1 MSTETLTKSTL
12 LDLAGIA
19 GGSPIAAALEGRGN
33 IVAMTQTTEDAVL
46 KPVDAGSWSH
56 DVRAALAARIAALNG
71 EGALADRYCELIAD
85 PEVAELADPL
95 KSGKVQG
102 MEHVCDF
109 MDKVAAQTRDVDAE
123 DIKSLQESGV
133 SDADIVRLCEINAFM
148 SYQVRVLAGL
158 RLMKETE
165 A

>member
-1 MSTETLTKSTL
+1 METLTKSTL

-19 GGSPIAAALEGRGN
+19 GGSPIAAALEGRSN

-71 EGALADRYCELIAD
+71 EGALADRYCGLIAD

-123 DIKSLQESGV
+123 DIRTLQESGV

-158 RLMKETE
+158 RLMKETG